1 MLIPPAN
8 LEFELPQSVDQ
19 AAANLRAAKVNRP
32 RVKRTFAEERVVV
45 EQDYRTDTFNVGL
58 ERVGVGRNLV
68 YMVSLSAGGPGR
80 SLIVARRRSSAI
92 VWMLGGYALVAC
104 GLVSAAV
111 TALLG
116 DDVTTVFAC
125 LVFFS
130 GVGAIWLAS
139 LNVSCLEPSRLLEL
153 AAPVT

>member
-19 AAANLRAAKVNRP
+19 VAANLRGAKVNRP
-32 RVKRTFAEERVVV
+32 RVKRTFAEKWVFV
-45 EQDYRTDTFNVGL
+45 EHDHATDTFNVGL
-58 ERVGVGRNLV
+58 DRVGVGHNFV
-68 YMVSLSAGGPGR
+68 YMVSLSASGPGR
-80 SLIVARRRSSAI
+80 SLIAARRRASAL

-104 GLVSAAV
+104 GLVGAVV
-111 TALLG
+111 TALFG
-116 DDVTTVFAC
+116 DDVTSVLAW

-139 LNVSCLEPSRLLEL
+139 LNVSCREPYRLLEL